1 MRNKTNSAPFKLT
14 HTARTNSTV
23 PFKQRRDPGTEQH
36 MAELTARPLPAT
48 QQPRRPDPVSVPL
61 PPADPNRDPARRD
74 PDMPTRRENFQA
86 QPIDLPRPGREN
98 YPVMPTRSRDEGAQE
113 SMQGAYRA
121 PESKQTTFSKPVER
135 TEPVWKNSPVQPVE
149 QRYTKEEHET
159 NQTNNDA
166 IDQEMLA
173 YKQAYY
179 DKHGSSSGGSDEE
192 WAAYQAG
199 LDKLR
204 SGYVNR

>member
-36 MAELTARPLPAT
+36 MAELTGHPPLEPA
-48 QQPRRPDPVSVPL
+48 PDPAPAPQ
-61 PPADPNRDPARRD
+61 PPNVDHSTQSPGFGDPNRDPA
-74 PDMPTRRENFQA
+74 RRENFQA